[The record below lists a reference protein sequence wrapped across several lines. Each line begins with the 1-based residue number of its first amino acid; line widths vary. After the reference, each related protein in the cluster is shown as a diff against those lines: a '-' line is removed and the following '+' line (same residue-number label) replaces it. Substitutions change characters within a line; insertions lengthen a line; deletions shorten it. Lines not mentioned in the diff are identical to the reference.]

1 MIRAELRG
9 NNLGLV
15 RQRNLSIVLTRV
27 HELEGVSRAQLTK
40 DTGLNR
46 STIADLTAELV
57 QLGLVLETEP
67 DPTNLVGRPS
77 PVLVPSDQVVALTV
91 HPELDA
97 VTIAAVAL
105 GGRVLRRRVTPT
117 TSIPTVDDVVA
128 IASAEIAATTADLGA
143 DYRVAGVG
151 IAIPGLVRASDGI
164 VTLAP
169 HLDWHYESIG
179 DRLTAATGYPV
190 VAGNDASLGALAEHT
205 RGAGRGVRDLV
216 YINGGA
222 SGIGGGIISGG
233 TLLGGLSGYAGE
245 LGHTMVRSGG
255 VACHCGSTGC
265 FETEVTR
272 AALLDVLGLATHDA
286 TKLDETLEARLD
298 EPAVAALV
306 DSQLSYLA
314 RAIANTV
321 NVFNPQLIVLGGF
334 LGSLY
339 TIAGHDLLERVRSLA
354 LEGPRDEVQLIAA
367 TLGTD
372 DVAVGAAEVAFG
384 ELLKD
389 PAGTASFGTES

>member
-1 MIRAELRG
+1 MIRADLRG
-9 NNLGLV
+9 NNLGVV
-15 RQRNLSIVLTRV
+15 RERNLSIVLTRV

-57 QLGLVLETEP
+57 QLGLVRETEP

-77 PVLVPSDQVVALTV
+77 PVLVPSDQVIALTV

-117 TSIPTVDDVVA
+117 SSIPTVDDVVA
-128 IASAEIAATTADLGA
+128 IATSEIAATMVDLGA

-151 IAIPGLVRASDGI
+151 VAIPGLVRASDGI

-169 HLDWHYESIG
+169 HLDWHHESIG
-179 DRLTAATGYPV
+179 ERLTDATGYPV

-233 TLLGGLSGYAGE
+233 LLLGGLSGYAGE
-245 LGHTMVRSGG
+245 LGHTMVKSAG

-265 FETEVTR
+265 FETEVRR
-272 AALLDVLGLATHDA
+272 ASLLDVLGLATPEA
-286 TKLDETLEARLD
+286 SRLQEVLAARLT
-298 EPAVAALV
+298 ESSVAALV
-306 DSQLSYLA
+306 DSYLGYLA
-314 RAIANTV
+314 RAIATTV
-321 NVFNPQLIVLGGF
+321 NVFNPQLVVLGGF

-339 TIAGHDLLERVRSLA
+339 TIAGQDLLQRVRSLA
-354 LEGPRDEVQLIAA
+354 LEGPRDEVELIAA
-367 TLGTD
+367 TLGAD
-372 DVAVGAAEVAFG
+372 VVAVGAAEVAFG
-384 ELLKD
+384 ELLRD
-389 PAGTASFGTES
+389 PAGSAS

>member
-57 QLGLVLETEP
+57 QLGLVLETDP

-117 TSIPTVDDVVA
+117 SSIPTVDDVVA
-128 IASAEIAATTADLGA
+128 IARAEIAATTDDLGA

-151 IAIPGLVRASDGI
+151 VAIPGLVRASDGI

-179 DRLTAATGYPV
+179 ERLTRATGYPV

-233 TLLGGLSGYAGE
+233 TLLAGLSGYAGE
-245 LGHTMVRSGG
+245 LGHTMVRSAG

-272 AALLDVLGLATHDA
+272 AALLDVLGLATGDA
-286 TKLDETLEARLD
+286 SQLDDALAARLA

-306 DSQLSYLA
+306 DRQLGYLA
-314 RAIANTV
+314 RAIANAV
-321 NVFNPQLIVLGGF
+321 NIFNPQLIVLGGF

-339 TIAGHDLLERVRSLA
+339 TISGRDLLERVRSLA
-354 LEGPRDEVQLIAA
+354 LEGPRDEVELVAA
-367 TLGTD
+367 TLGRD
-372 DVAVGAAEVAFG
+372 DVAVGAAEVAFR
-384 ELLKD
+384 ELLRD
-389 PAGTASFGTES
+389 PAGTAN